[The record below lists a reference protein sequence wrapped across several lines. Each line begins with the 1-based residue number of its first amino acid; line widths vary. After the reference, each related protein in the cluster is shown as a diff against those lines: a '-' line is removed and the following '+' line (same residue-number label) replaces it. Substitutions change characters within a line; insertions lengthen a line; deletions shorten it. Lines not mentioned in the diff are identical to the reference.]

1 MPISEDMKSVFQ
13 TFAVVQSEHAAQ
25 TLLMA
30 FFQLVPWL
38 STLVNQ
44 NDLEQTVN
52 KEFFNKGC
60 RRPAH
65 KRFIIS
71 AQLVL
76 THSKSVSHTLQFR
89 AIIKVSRLRS
99 SLKLGME

>member
-1 MPISEDMKSVFQ
+1 MSEEVPISEVVKRVFQ
-13 TFAVVQSEHAAQ
+13 TFAVIQSEHAAQ
-25 TLLMA
+25 ALLMA
-30 FFQLVPWL
+30 FFFFFQRVPWL
-38 STLVNQ
+38 STSVNQ
-44 NDLEQTVN
+44 NDLKQTVN

-76 THSKSVSHTLQFR
+76 THSKS
-89 AIIKVSRLRS
+89 A
-99 SLKLGME
+99 